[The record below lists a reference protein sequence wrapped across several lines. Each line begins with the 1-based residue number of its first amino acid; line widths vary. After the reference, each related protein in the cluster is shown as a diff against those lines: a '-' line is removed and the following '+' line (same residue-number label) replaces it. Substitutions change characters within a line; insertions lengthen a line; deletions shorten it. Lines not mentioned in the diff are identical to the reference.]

1 MRIGARVAAGM
12 CALGMML
19 GTATVIAGQA
29 DAAPRGC
36 SIYDYRHGVS
46 ASCPPGKRYVVEI
59 DCFGIGRSTG
69 ETGGVRVFYR
79 RTSAPA
85 DRTGFAAVNCGEGSY
100 IGIGVVTNSW
110 IR

>member
-1 MRIGARVAAGM
+1 MRIGVKIASGM
-12 CALGMML
+12 CALGMMV
-19 GTATVIAGQA
+19 GAATVTAGQA
-29 DAAPRGC
+29 AAVPPGC

-69 ETGGVRVFYR
+69 EAAGVRILYR
-79 RTSAPA
+79 RASAPA
-85 DRTGFAAVNCGEGSY
+85 DRTGFATVDCGQGSY
-100 IGIGVVTNSW
+100 IGIGLVTNSW